1 MPIYTKKGDKGQ
13 TSLFDGTKVSKANK
27 RVETYGTVD
36 ELNSVLGEVIAF
48 FPAGKFVHLKKDIIG
63 IQRDLFTLGASL
75 ANPKNVSLDDIEKKV
90 VFFEGRIDLLTS
102 QMPELKNFIIPGGS
116 KSGSLLHVART
127 LARRAER
134 KLVRLMEDQIVD
146 MHIVMY
152 LNRLSDLL
160 FTYARYVNFIE
171 KKKEIK
177 WIKQG

>member
-27 RVETYGTVD
+27 RVETYGTID
-36 ELNSVLGEVIAF
+36 ELNSILGEVIAF
-48 FPAGKFVHLKKDIIG
+48 LPAGKMINIKKDIIA

-75 ANPKNVSLDDIEKKV
+75 ANPSQVSLHDIEEKV
-90 VFFEGRIDLLTS
+90 GFFEERIDMLTS
-102 QMPELKNFIIPGGS
+102 QMPVLKNFIIPGGS
-116 KSGSLLHVART
+116 KSGALLHVART
-127 LARRAER
+127 STRRAER
-134 KLVRLMEDQIVD
+134 KLVRLMEDETVD

-177 WIKQG
+177 WIQKG